1 MGKKI
6 VTSNS
11 FVTTTNGELTV
22 KLYTEGNR
30 SEIVSSLVYY
40 STELK
45 YKVSK
50 EGYYPKS
57 GSVSSGWDGGMRNRR
72 VVRLNLR
79 YNLPEDTGLDTHKP
93 VETEKIVLIRP
104 TDYFD
109 KGFVSDISVLEL
121 KEKVITFKEKNT
133 FSLSLTT

>member
-30 SEIVSSLVYY
+30 SEIFSSLVYY

-57 GSVSSGWDGGMRNRR
+57 GSVSSGWNGGGSN
-72 VVRLNLR
+72 
-79 YNLPEDTGLDTHKP
+79 P
-93 VETEKIVLIRP
+93 VERKKIVLIRP

-121 KEKVITFKEKNT
+121 KEKVIRSKNDG
-133 FSLSLTT
+133 